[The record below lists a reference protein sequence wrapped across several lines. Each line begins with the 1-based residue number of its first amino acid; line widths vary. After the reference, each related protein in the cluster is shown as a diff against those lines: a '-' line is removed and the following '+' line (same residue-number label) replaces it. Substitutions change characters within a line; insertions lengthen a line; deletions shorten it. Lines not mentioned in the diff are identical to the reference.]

1 MDHDHE
7 TNKRKNKN
15 DKPNTF
21 FYTQSKSKKGDE
33 TWETAMVP
41 NGEAPLMRASKW
53 ISMRNS
59 ILEKPQRV

>member
-41 NGEAPLMRASKW
+41 NGEAPLMRASK
-53 ISMRNS
+53 
-59 ILEKPQRV
+59 